1 MGKHT
6 RIFKALEVN
15 PSGLTIEELSHQ
27 TNLPSQL
34 VFCVVE
40 GTNHGHEFEKFNDNG
55 NTKYQI
61 RQDEREP

>member
-6 RIFKALEVN
+6 RVIQALKEN
-15 PSGLTIEELSHQ
+15 PSGLTINELSIQ
-27 TNLPSQL
+27 TDLPTSL

-40 GTNHGHEFEKFNDNG
+40 GTNHGHEFETFNDNG

-61 RQDEREP
+61 KQNEREP